1 MNISVKRRMA
11 GVAASTLLASAPLV
25 SVPLLA
31 PAAEAASPLMCRAH
45 MGDATPRQYTYDRV
59 YVRSAAFVHI
69 KTVAHYKTTD
79 TTKFA
84 RTNRTGHGSTNYY
97 ISSAT
102 AGFRVWVD
110 VWLAKGSRRG
120 HCRTSFVPHG

>member
-1 MNISVKRRMA
+1 MTFSFKTRLA
-11 GVAASTLLASAPLV
+11 AVAASTALVGAPFV
-25 SVPLLA
+25 A
-31 PAAEAASPLMCRAH
+31 TIPAAEASSPLMCRAH

-59 YVRSAAFVHI
+59 YVRSAAYVHI
-69 KTVAHYKTTD
+69 KTVAHYKTTN

-102 AGFRVWVD
+102 AGYRVWVD

-120 HCRTSFVPHG
+120 HCRTSFVPHR

>member
-1 MNISVKRRMA
+1 VNISVKRRMA
-11 GVAASTLLASAPLV
+11 GIAASTLLASAPLA

-31 PAAEAASPLMCRAH
+31 PAADAASPLMCRAH

-69 KTVAHYKTTD
+69 
-79 TTKFA
+79 TKFA

-102 AGFRVWVD
+102 AGYRVWVD
-110 VWLAKGSRRG
+110 VWLAKGVRRG